1 MVFTHEK
8 LMSRKVEITVLKVA
22 ELHSQLIW
30 DPNHTAHEHHVRGC

>member
-30 DPNHTAHEHHVRGC
+30 DLSHTVHGHRVRGS